1 MSNRRLDTRTFGTLL
16 VLAAGL
22 ALAVPAYA
30 QEEAKPAAAPAAQPE
45 KPRVLDGPPAAL
57 AFKNETVDRIVP
69 FITEVTGK
77 VVIPQQD
84 VLTRKVTVLSQQP
97 IAREKALDLLI
108 LALYQNGVAVVEGPT
123 VITLRD
129 ITEVIKQDVPVIGP
143 GESVLNRSDMGT
155 IVEKVYALKHLTAK
169 NVGEMLKDV
178 VPDFA
183 KRSVDEESNQIAVIG
198 NVGLLQRL
206 ERLLNALDRPAAGAL
221 QTQTFALKYSDAET
235 IKTNI
240 DELFG
245 EGGSTG
251 SAASNRNRNN
261 NNQGGGRGGPFS
273 FGGGDRGGGATESA
287 SSANSE
293 VRVTANSQQ
302 NSVTVAADPSV
313 LLQIAEQISGHWDL
327 PVRIETVIP
336 KTYELVNTDPVKM
349 KALLEGLFG
358 AGSGSTSTGGG
369 GGGGG
374 NRGGGA
380 TTTSGSSQGAGRL
393 AGQFSFE
400 AIPDTSRLVVVA
412 KSPDNIAVIDKII
425 EDLDKPQTA
434 GLPLIV
440 ELKHAS
446 AEDLAEQLNALLAQD
461 GTLAQFRRSSSGLSE
476 NTSSTSPFASTT
488 TGADGA
494 TTTETTTGDLMRFWW
509 ERSRPPTDRRNASN
523 LVGQLRIVPV
533 WRQNALM
540 VVAPPEYKQSVAD
553 LISQLDK
560 PGRQV
565 LLSAIVAEVS
575 AEDAKSIGI
584 RWSSQTLTPSDGDN
598 SISIGTNAEGTRN
611 NWATSLFDTSVI
623 SSNVD
628 LNVLLQALAQ
638 KTDVSIL
645 SEPRIFTSDNQE
657 AEFFDGQDI
666 PFVTDSQ
673 TNTQGNLVQSFDYK
687 AVGIQLRIRPRITV
701 KRDVDLK
708 VNLEL
713 SSIVPGE
720 TLFGGFI
727 VDRRETTTQLIVK
740 NQQTVVISG
749 ILRTEDSDVIRK
761 VPVLG
766 DIPLL
771 GWLFKS
777 KERTKKNTE
786 LLVFITPI
794 VVDNTDQSDEVNTSF
809 KDRLTELRGQ
819 LDPNNKHG
827 ATPSSPTSTTP
838 STTPPGD
845 PAPATPNAPEPQNPG
860 T

>member
-1 MSNRRLDTRTFGTLL
+1 MNNNRFTHKALRLAL

-22 ALAVPAYA
+22 ALS
-30 QEEAKPAAAPAAQPE
+30 APALGQEQQPE
-45 KPRVLDGPPAAL
+45 PAKPRVLDGPPAAL
-57 AFKNETVDRIVP
+57 AFKTETVDRIVP

-84 VLTRKVTVLSQQP
+84 VLTRKITVLSQQP
-97 IAREKALDLLI
+97 IAREKALDMLI

-129 ITEVIKQDVPVIGP
+129 ITEIVRQDVPVVGP

-169 NVGEMLKDV
+169 NVGDMLKDV

-183 KRSVDEESNQIAVIG
+183 KRSIDEESNQIAVIG

-206 ERLLNALDRPAAGAL
+206 ERLLLALDRPAAGAL
-221 QTQTFALKYSDAET
+221 KTQTFALKYSDAET
-235 IKTNI
+235 IKANI

-245 EGGSTG
+245 ASST
-251 SAASNRNRNN
+251 SSTSSRNRNNN
-261 NNQGGGRGGPFS
+261 NNQGGGRGGPFN
-273 FGGGDRGGGATESA
+273 FGGNGGNATESA

-313 LLQIAEQISGHWDL
+313 LDQISEQINEHWDL

-349 KALLEGLFG
+349 KTLLEGLFG
-358 AGSGSTSTGGG
+358 SGSGSTTTTGGG
-369 GGGGG
+369 GGGQNRTGG
-374 NRGGGA
+374 S
-380 TTTSGSSQGAGRL
+380 TSSSSSQGAGRL

-400 AIPDTSRLVVVA
+400 SIPDTSRLVVVA

-434 GLPLIV
+434 GLPLII

-446 AEDLAEQLNALLAQD
+446 AEDLAEQLNTLLAQD
-461 GTLAQFRRSSSGLSE
+461 GTYSQIRRASSGLSADA
-476 NTSSTSPFASTT
+476 SSTSPFASSSTT
-488 TGADGA
+488 TGTDGS
-494 TTTETTTGDLMRFWW
+494 TTTSESTTSDMIRFWW
-509 ERSRPPTDRRNASN
+509 ERSRPPTDRRNSSN

-540 VVAPPEYKQSVAD
+540 VVAPPEYRKSVAD
-553 LISQLDK
+553 LVDQLDK

-575 AEDAKSIGI
+575 VDDAKAFGL
-584 RWSSQTLTPSDGDN
+584 RWSSQTITPTNGDN
-598 SISIGTNAEGTRN
+598 SISIGNTAEGTRN

-623 SSNVD
+623 NSSVD

-720 TLFGGFI
+720 TLFGGFV

-749 ILRTEDSDVIRK
+749 IMRSEDSDVVYK
-761 VPVLG
+761 VPILG

-771 GWLFKS
+771 GWIFKS

-794 VVDNTDQSDEVNTSF
+794 VVDNTDQSDEVNAPF
-809 KDRLTELRGQ
+809 QDRLKALRGQ
-819 LDPNNKHG
+819 LDPDNKHNTDDSSRPGTPG
-827 ATPSSPTSTTP
+827 AEPEAAPE
-838 STTPPGD
+838 TPPK
-845 PAPATPNAPEPQNPG
+845 N
-860 T
+860 

>member
-1 MSNRRLDTRTFGTLL
+1 MSNRRLDTRTFAALL
-16 VLAAGL
+16 ALTAGL
-22 ALAVPAYA
+22 ALAIPAQA

-169 NVGEMLKDV
+169 NVGDMLKDV

-183 KRSVDEESNQIAVIG
+183 KRSIDEESNQIAVIG

-245 EGGSTG
+245 EGGS
-251 SAASNRNRNN
+251 SASSSNNRNRNN
-261 NNQGGGRGGPFS
+261 NNQGGGRGGPFG
-273 FGGGDRGGGATESA
+273 FGGDRGGGSTESA

-313 LLQIAEQISGHWDL
+313 LQQIAEQISDHWDL

-358 AGSGSTSTGGG
+358 SGTGSTSTGGG

-380 TTTSGSSQGAGRL
+380 TTSSGSSQGAGRL

-476 NTSSTSPFASTT
+476 NTSSASPFASTT
-488 TGADGA
+488 TSADGS
-494 TTTETTTGDLMRFWW
+494 TTTESTTGDLMRFWW
-509 ERSRPPTDRRNASN
+509 ERSRPPTDRRNSSN

-794 VVDNTDQSDEVNTSF
+794 VVDNTDQSDEVNASF

-819 LDPNNKHG
+819 LDPTNKHG
-827 ATPSSPTSTTP
+827 ASPDAAPADQPPVTPPTTTP
-838 STTPPGD
+838 E
-845 PAPATPNAPEPQNPG
+845 APEAQKPG

>member
-1 MSNRRLDTRTFGTLL
+1 
-16 VLAAGL
+16 
-22 ALAVPAYA
+22 
-30 QEEAKPAAAPAAQPE
+30 
-45 KPRVLDGPPAAL
+45 
-57 AFKNETVDRIVP
+57 
-69 FITEVTGK
+69 
-77 VVIPQQD
+77 
-84 VLTRKVTVLSQQP
+84 
-97 IAREKALDLLI
+97 
-108 LALYQNGVAVVEGPT
+108 
-123 VITLRD
+123 
-129 ITEVIKQDVPVIGP
+129 
-143 GESVLNRSDMGT
+143 MGT

-845 PAPATPNAPEPQNPG
+845 PAPATPNAPETQNPG